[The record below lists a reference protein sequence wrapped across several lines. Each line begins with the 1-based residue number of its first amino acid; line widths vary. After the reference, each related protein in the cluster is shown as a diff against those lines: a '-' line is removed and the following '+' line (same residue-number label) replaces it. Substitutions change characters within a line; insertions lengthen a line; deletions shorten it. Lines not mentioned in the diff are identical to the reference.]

1 MTAEDRSQR
10 HLALAA
16 YALHILGGPF
26 TFGAATLAALIINY
40 LQRGPA
46 RGTIYGSHHEWMITT
61 CWTCALLALG
71 LLLVGIWF
79 PSVCSLLLPA
89 VGIYM
94 LLRMVTGFVAAA
106 IGEPVRD

>member
-1 MTAEDRSQR
+1 
-10 HLALAA
+10 
-16 YALHILGGPF
+16 
-26 TFGAATLAALIINY
+26 
-40 LQRGPA
+40 
-46 RGTIYGSHHEWMITT
+46 MITT